1 MCGDADD
8 ALSKSQRTNAEL
20 EMEMNKV
27 RVEASG
33 LRDELLQMQDVNEGL
48 AQDRTDLNNMI
59 LQVAQQYT
67 QDVISEP

>member
-1 MCGDADD
+1 VYGDADD